1 MIILFLGPPGCGKGT
16 QAKMLAKKKAIP
28 VISTGDLLRLK
39 LNESISALVKESMS
53 TGALVPDEIVFSIL
67 ADRISQKD
75 CENGF
80 ILDGFPRSWQQ
91 VIQFENMLN
100 KTNRSVGLAFNFIID
115 EELLIKRIS
124 GRFSCVSCGAIYN
137 KFFNTTNKDGVC
149 DSCGGVNFLTRADDN
164 EEILRNRVGF
174 YNSENHKI
182 VDFYKKN
189 NLLISIDAVKD
200 IEIVYN
206 QIASYCELG
215 GIINA

>member
-16 QAKMLAKKKAIP
+16 QARMLAKKKAIP
-28 VISTGDLLRLK
+28 VISTGDLLRSK
-39 LNESISALVKESMS
+39 LNDGISPLIRDSMS
-53 TGALVPDEIVFSIL
+53 SGALVRDEIVVSVL

-91 VIQFENMLN
+91 VIQLENMLN
-100 KTNRSVGLAFNFIID
+100 KTNRSVGLAFNFAID

-124 GRFSCVSCGAIYN
+124 GRFSCDSCGAIYN
-137 KFFNTTNKDGVC
+137 KFFNNTNQDGVC
-149 DSCGGVNFLTRADDN
+149 DSCGGVKFLTRADDN
-164 EEILRNRVGF
+164 EEILKNRLGF

-182 VDFYKKN
+182 IDFYKKN

-206 QIASYCELG
+206 QIVSYCELG